1 MGRERPVTTGPLSTL
16 CRRSCFP
23 EAVVQHRAN
32 RPQPMPRSGSL
43 RLRSGL
49 REGLDLSWPRMMIW
63 TLAYA
68 SVAQR
73 LGNGGRFIGWRPQPF
88 GGLPNADDS

>member
-1 MGRERPVTTGPLSTL
+1 MGREQSVTTGPLSTL

-23 EAVVQHRAN
+23 EAVVQRRAN

-49 REGLDLSWPRMMIW
+49 REGSDLSWPPMMMW

-68 SVAQR
+68 SVADGQPTRAALRR
-73 LGNGGRFIGWRPQPF
+73 L
-88 GGLPNADDS
+88 D